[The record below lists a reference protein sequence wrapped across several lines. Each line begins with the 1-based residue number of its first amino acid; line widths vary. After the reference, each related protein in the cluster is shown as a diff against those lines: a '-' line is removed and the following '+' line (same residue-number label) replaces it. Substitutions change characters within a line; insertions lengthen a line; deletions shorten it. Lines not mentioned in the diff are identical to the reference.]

1 MLNLVQIQDKLKD
14 LPTQA
19 VASYA
24 NGQNP
29 MVPPYLALGELNR
42 RKQMEQSAAAEQA
55 KSMGD
60 QPTIKEQTE
69 QQLGLMNLQQ
79 QRQQQAAQQMG
90 NAMANTV
97 AQVPPGVGQQPVQMA
112 RGGLARLPIR
122 PTMFKRSDYAGGG
135 IVAFQSGGE
144 PDQEMR
150 DFDQAAA
157 LYEAEREARM
167 AKEQSQPTKVDAAAL
182 LRKLVQQAE
191 KGTTIE
197 DTAAQIKRSKE
208 LAGVLEDPYAESR
221 KEREGLVALR
231 RAYEADQP
239 SRDLRAT
246 LLGIAKAKPG
256 QGLGMALGSG
266 SEEYAKEEER
276 FRSLQDQQRVQEM
289 QWMRADEKEKDAIAR
304 GDAKAMLEAQQ
315 EKEKLSYNISK
326 LSTDKDRLAF
336 DKFNA
341 AVNANTTIKSLE
353 KQRQEEDPRPGSE
366 RWRWF
371 DDAINQIKLGLA
383 KEAGYEGPVATI
395 TSPPEIPKPGKKK
408 TGLSGGSTE
417 EKKDT
422 SSKTSYDTGIPSS
435 LPKGTTVAGRTP
447 DGKVVYLTP
456 DGKKVIEK

>member
-19 VASYA
+19 VAAYA

-97 AQVPPGVGQQPVQMA
+97 APVPPGVGQQPVQMA

-157 LYEAEREARM
+157 LYEAEREAKM
-167 AKEQSQPTKVDAAAL
+167 AKENAKPVDTSDLIKTLVKKANETKTLEDIV
-182 LRKLVQQAE
+182 AE
-191 KGTTIE
+191 TKE
-197 DTAAQIKRSKE
+197 AKR
-208 LAGVLEDPYAESR
+208 LMGVSEDPYAESR

-239 SRDLRAT
+239 GRDLRAT

-276 FRSLQDQQRVQEM
+276 FRSLQDQQRIQEM
-289 QWMRADEKEKDAIAR
+289 QWLRADEKEKDAAAR
-304 GDAKAMLEAQQ
+304 GDAKAVLEAQ
-315 EKEKLSYNISK
+315 KDKDDLNFKIAKLSQDKENYLYLKVQNAINTNPDIKRLNDELESK
-326 LSTDKDRLAF
+326 VKMSM
-336 DKFNA
+336 
-341 AVNANTTIKSLE
+341 IK
-353 KQRQEEDPRPGSE
+353 PGTPQYQ
-366 RWRWF
+366 WY
-371 DDAINQIKLGLA
+371 INQIEAIKDA
-383 KEAGYEGPVATI
+383 IYAEAGVKNTRVKA
-395 TSPPEIPKPGKKK
+395 PPTPPMPG
-408 TGLSGGSTE
+408 E
-417 EKKDT
+417 
-422 SSKTSYDTGIPSS
+422 KTSAPAAAPSIP
-435 LPKGTTVAGRTP
+435 TVTNEAEYNKLESGQKYKDPQGNIRT
-447 DGKVVYLTP
+447 KS
-456 DGKKVIEK
+456 

>member
-19 VASYA
+19 VAAYA

-42 RKQMEQSAAAEQA
+42 RKQMEQSAVAEQA

-97 AQVPPGVGQQPVQMA
+97 APVPPGVGQQPVQMA

-157 LYEAEREARM
+157 LYEAEREAKM
-167 AKEQSQPTKVDAAAL
+167 AKENAKPVDTSDLIKTLVKKANETKTLEDIV
-182 LRKLVQQAE
+182 AE
-191 KGTTIE
+191 TKE
-197 DTAAQIKRSKE
+197 AKR
-208 LAGVLEDPYAESR
+208 LMGVSEDPYAESR

-239 SRDLRAT
+239 GRDLRAT

-276 FRSLQDQQRVQEM
+276 FRSLQDQQRIQEM
-289 QWMRADEKEKDAIAR
+289 QWLRADEKEKDAAAR
-304 GDAKAMLEAQQ
+304 GDAKAVLEAQ
-315 EKEKLSYNISK
+315 KDKDDLNFKIAKLSQDKENYLYLKVQNAINTNPDIKRLNDELESK
-326 LSTDKDRLAF
+326 VKMSM
-336 DKFNA
+336 
-341 AVNANTTIKSLE
+341 IK
-353 KQRQEEDPRPGSE
+353 PGTPQYQ
-366 RWRWF
+366 WY
-371 DDAINQIKLGLA
+371 INQIEAIKDA
-383 KEAGYEGPVATI
+383 IYAEAGVKNTRVKA
-395 TSPPEIPKPGKKK
+395 PPTPPMPG
-408 TGLSGGSTE
+408 E
-417 EKKDT
+417 
-422 SSKTSYDTGIPSS
+422 KTSAPTAAPSIP
-435 LPKGTTVAGRTP
+435 TVTNEAEYNKLESGQKYKDPQGNIRT
-447 DGKVVYLTP
+447 KS
-456 DGKKVIEK
+456 

>member
-97 AQVPPGVGQQPVQMA
+97 APVPPGVGQQPVQMA

-150 DFDQAAA
+150 DFDQATA

-197 DTAAQIKRSKE
+197 DTAAQMKRSKE
-208 LAGVLEDPYAESR
+208 LAGVSEDPYAGSR
-221 KEREGLVALR
+221 KDREGLVALR

-239 SRDLRAT
+239 GRDLRAT

-289 QWMRADEKEKDAIAR
+289 QWNRADEKEKDAIAR
-304 GDAKAMLEAQQ
+304 GDAKAILEAQQ
-315 EKEKLSYNISK
+315 EKDKLSYNIAK
-326 LSTDKDRLAF
+326 LADSTQQLAYQ
-336 DKFNA
+336 KFMM
-341 AVNANTTIKSLE
+341 AVNGDPYLRQLE
-353 KQRQEEDPRPGSE
+353 ERRKKAYVQPGSAEDREFDRQMNE
-366 RWRWF
+366 RK
-371 DDAINQIKLGLA
+371 AVLA
-383 KEAGYEGPVATI
+383 KEAGFDYRVVPYENPVT
-395 TSPPEIPKPGKKK
+395 PPPPK
-408 TGLSGGSTE
+408 
-417 EKKDT
+417 EKKGFFDFSKDDKKED
-422 SSKTSYDTGIPSS
+422 SSKASYDTGIPSG

-456 DGKKVIEK
+456 DGKKVTEK